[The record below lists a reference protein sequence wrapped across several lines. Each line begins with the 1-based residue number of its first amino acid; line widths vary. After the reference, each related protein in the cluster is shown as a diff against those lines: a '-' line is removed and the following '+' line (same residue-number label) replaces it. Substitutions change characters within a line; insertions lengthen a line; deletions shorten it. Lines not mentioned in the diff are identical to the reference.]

1 MYRSKKR
8 SSIAMVMLMVV
19 SLFAGISIPNASA
32 SEVVMTD
39 AIEVTPDG
47 AFSDRMVS
55 VDADS
60 QGNTHFVWSRNTQHL
75 YYKMLDPRGEVLIDD
90 TKISN
95 AGAHRAWHPDIRV
108 DHNDMVHITWTDKAG
123 QWTIMYTLIDPSLD
137 DQNGDQSTDSALTII
152 NDFEVSSHPQNR
164 DWPAIDVDSANDP
177 HIVWQDSYEPLD

>member
-1 MYRSKKR
+1 
-8 SSIAMVMLMVV
+8 MVMLMVV

-95 AGAHRAWHPDIRV
+95 ADTEPGTQIPESTT
-108 DHNDMVHITWTDKAG
+108 MTWCTSRGPTKRD
-123 QWTIMYTLIDPSLD
+123 
-137 DQNGDQSTDSALTII
+137 NG
-152 NDFEVSSHPQNR
+152 R
-164 DWPAIDVDSANDP
+164 
-177 HIVWQDSYEPLD
+177 